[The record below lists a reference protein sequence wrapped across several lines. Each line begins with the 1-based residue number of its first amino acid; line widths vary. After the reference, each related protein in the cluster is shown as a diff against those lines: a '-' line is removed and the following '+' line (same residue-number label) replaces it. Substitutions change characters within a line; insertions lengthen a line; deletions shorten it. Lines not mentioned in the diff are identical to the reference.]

1 MKNIAILGST
11 GSIGRSALSIIETY
25 PDLFTISALAANT
38 SVDLIEQQA
47 RQFHTKLVA
56 LYDQNAAKL
65 LQQRLS
71 DLKSVAINELTKRG
85 IKVDGFTHDERTNRY
100 TLLTTDF
107 STMLKESDERTR

>member
-1 MKNIAILGST
+1 MKEKVSAINYEVNGKRMYHFRAIQANYFPPTDRLGS
-11 GSIGRSALSIIETY
+11 REALFVTRHKKRIYVSWDY
-25 PDLFTISALAANT
+25 KF
-38 SVDLIEQQA
+38 
-47 RQFHTKLVA
+47 
-56 LYDQNAAKL
+56 
-65 LQQRLS
+65 S